1 MVNLDIAQDVKSN
14 VPLMN
19 FITGEER
26 KIVLYIVK
34 NVQQNRLLK
43 GLKN

>member
-1 MVNLDIAQDVKSN
+1 MVNLDIAQDVKRN

-26 KIVLYIVK
+26 KMVPYIVK
-34 NVQQNRLLK
+34 NAQQSRLLK